1 MSNVLPSEAM
11 LPQWLLG
18 RLAKLMD
25 CEVQLSVAACAAC
38 AGCATPIATLAM
50 GGQAG
55 DPEESQ
61 SLAEALQ
68 RIQ

>member
-25 CEVQLSVAACAAC
+25 CEVQLSVAAC